1 MLTRLTV
8 KGFKNLIDVT
18 VDFGPYTCIA
28 GPNAVGKSNLFDS
41 IEFLALLADHPFLE
55 AAKRLRPSG
64 DRSTDPVT
72 LFTLG
77 KDGRPVRTIS
87 IEAEMLI
94 GMSVTDEF
102 GTTAEP
108 RSTFLR
114 YSIELEHVPN
124 DRAIPGRIGGLSLVS
139 ESLEPISKG
148 SALSHLAWPHS
159 VRDFRQQ
166 AIQNKR
172 FAGAYVSTEDR
183 DDGRVILVH
192 ADGGSRGNPRRSPV
206 VGATRSTLSGVFS
219 ADEPTMLAA
228 RLEMR
233 SWRKLALEPSAM
245 RAPDEL
251 FSPAASVSSNGAHI
265 AAALWRLAQEDP
277 DVESLVSAN
286 LSELT
291 DVREVTVVADES
303 RETLSLEA
311 RLGAGPRFPA
321 RSLSE
326 GTLRFLALAVI
337 EADPNFRGLIC
348 MEEPENGIHPAK
360 IPAMVDLLRRLA
372 VDPQQTPGTDNP
384 LRQVIVN
391 THSPE
396 FVRAQEPGD
405 LLIAWS
411 VAFKIGDDE
420 VMGVDFYPMAG
431 SWRSKQGGPQATP
444 FSVASYLNDPRK
456 SPVWQSLQLPIE
468 QLEA

>member
-1 MLTRLTV
+1 LTV
-8 KGFKNLIDVT
+8 RGFKNLVNTT
-18 VDFGPYTCIA
+18 VEFGPYTCIA
-28 GPNAVGKSNLFDS
+28 GPNAVGKSNLFDA

-55 AAKRLRPSG
+55 ATKRLRPSG

-77 KDGRPVRTIS
+77 RNGEPLNTIS
-87 IEAEMLI
+87 LEAEMI
-94 GMSVTDEF
+94 VSTKVTDEF
-102 GTTAEP
+102 GKTAEP

-114 YSIELEHVPN
+114 YAIELRHIPTDRSVP
-124 DRAIPGRIGGLSLVS
+124 GKIGGLSLVS
-139 ESLEPISKG
+139 ETLEPISKG
-148 SALSHLAWPHS
+148 AAHAHLSWRHS
-159 VRDFRQQ
+159 VPNFRQQ

-172 FAGAYVSTEDR
+172 FTGAYVSTETR
-183 DDGRVILVH
+183 EDGSVILVH

-206 VGATRSTLSGVFS
+206 SGATRSTLSGVFS

-245 RAPDEL
+245 RSPDDL
-251 FSPAASVSSNGAHI
+251 YLPAANVSTSGAHI
-265 AAALWRLAQEDP
+265 AATLWRLTQDDP
-277 DVESLVSAN
+277 DVESLLSAN

-291 DVREVTVVADES
+291 DVREVAVVADPS
-303 RETLSLEA
+303 KETLSIEA
-311 RLGAGPRFPA
+311 RLGSGPRFPA

-326 GTLRFLALAVI
+326 GTLRFLALAII
-337 EADPNFRGLIC
+337 EADPTFHGLIC

-372 VDPQQTPGTDNP
+372 VNPQEAPSLDNP

-396 FVRAQEPGD
+396 FVRIQYPDD
-405 LLIAWS
+405 LLIAS
-411 VAFKIGDDE
+411 TVSFQVDHNE
-420 VMGVDFYPMAG
+420 VLGVDFFPMEK
-431 SWRSKQGGPQATP
+431 SWRAKKGGPRATP
-444 FSVASYLNDPRK
+444 FGVASYLSDPRK
-456 SPVWQSLQLPIE
+456 SPVWQALKLPIE
-468 QLEA
+468 ELEA